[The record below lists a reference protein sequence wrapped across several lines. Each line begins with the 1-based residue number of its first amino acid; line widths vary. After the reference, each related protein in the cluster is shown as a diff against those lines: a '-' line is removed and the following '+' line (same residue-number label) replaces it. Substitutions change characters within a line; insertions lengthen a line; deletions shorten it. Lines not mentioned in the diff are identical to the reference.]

1 MFHPALWMLMRL
13 QWRGGFRQFRNSIK
27 STRGI
32 IHLGFVVAM
41 MAYGIASMYFAGM
54 AISLTPQISSS
65 LGKLQND
72 VPAVALFLFTAYV
85 LLFSTGD
92 ATVCFTPSEIAFL
105 FPAPVSR
112 MQLLSYKLLKSLFGI
127 FGFSAMMTLFMPR
140 NIAMAV
146 PRMLSIAMTLS
157 FLQLLTMNVAFAR
170 QVMQAK
176 IHQSIRIVL
185 GAVIGIGLLFAVAQI
200 LATTTTLDLA
210 DYATAIQ
217 RSPVAL
223 WLLWPFRIFV
233 QAFNAERLLTYLPSA
248 SVVLF
253 IDICLLTLA
262 YRLDALSLEAALASS
277 EKMAARMKN
286 MQAKGVWHAF
296 ASADSSIAGRRI
308 PQLPFLAGLGPVVWQ
323 QMTTTFRSSSK
334 LLVVIGGAVSIAAW
348 IVYAV
353 SLKGDESSHMNG
365 SIAGVVAM
373 GYMSFLICLTMQNE
387 IERVGFLKS
396 LPIATISIVIGELLG
411 FVVLLSFVQS
421 LFFAGLAWFFPA
433 FAIWLLSAMV
443 LLLPVNFVMFA
454 VDKVVFYVYPTRLA
468 KGAPGDFQKSG
479 KQMIFMMMK
488 LLMLG
493 AAIAVVAIAALPGA
507 LILHSPLIAVASA
520 VIVLAIEC
528 SALTVLLVLAFDRFD
543 AGTATAG

>member
-13 QWRGGFRQFRNSIK
+13 QWRGGLRQFRKSVM

-41 MAYGIASMYFAGM
+41 MAYGIASMYFAGK
-54 AISLTPQISSS
+54 AISLAPQISDS
-65 LGKLQND
+65 LGQLQND
-72 VPAVALFLFTAYV
+72 LPAVALFLFTAYV

-92 ATVCFTPSEIAFL
+92 ATVCFTPGEIAFL

-112 MQLLSYKLLKSLFGI
+112 KQLLSYKLLKSLFGV
-127 FGFSAMMTLFMPR
+127 FGFSAMMTLFTSR
-140 NIAMAV
+140 SIGMAL

-185 GAVIGIGLLFAVAQI
+185 GAVIGIGLLLAVAQI

-210 DYATAIQ
+210 DYAKAIQ

-248 SVVLF
+248 SIVLF

-286 MQAKGVWHAF
+286 MQAKGVWHTF

-308 PQLPFLAGLGPVVWQ
+308 PQLPFLAGIGPVVWQ

-334 LLVVIGGAVSIAAW
+334 LLVVIAGAVSIAAW

-353 SLKGDESSHMNG
+353 SHKGGASSHMNG
-365 SIAGVVAM
+365 SIAGVAAM

-421 LFFAGLAWFFPA
+421 LFFAGLAWCFPA
-433 FAIWLLSAMV
+433 LAIWLLSAIV
-443 LLLPVNFVMFA
+443 LLLPVNFVLFA

-493 AAIAVVAIAALPGA
+493 AAISVVAISALPGA
-507 LILHSPLIAVASA
+507 LILQSPLVAIASA
-520 VIVLAIEC
+520 VIVLVIEC
-528 SALTVLLVLAFDRFD
+528 SVLALLLVLAFDRFD
-543 AGTATAG
+543 SGTATAS